1 MNHGKEGSMARIV
14 RFHQTGGPEVLR
26 IEEEPPAPP
35 GEGEVR
41 IAVKAIG
48 LNRGEC
54 LFRQGAYLEAPRLP
68 SRLGYEA
75 AGTVEAIGAG
85 VTGVKVGD
93 RVSTLPAFSMGK
105 YGVYGDS
112 AVVPS
117 HAVLPFPGNLSFEEG
132 ASIWVAYL
140 TAYGALVEHGGLRKG
155 HHVLITAAS
164 SSVGYSAIQVV
175 RAAGGVSIA
184 TTRKPEKTGTLQQ
197 GGADHVIVTEKEDI
211 AARVMEITE
220 GRGADLI
227 FDAVAGQ
234 SIEVLAAAAAREATI
249 FVYGLLGVEPTPFPL
264 IVAMQKGLSL
274 RGYTLFEIVSVP
286 ERMERAKKYI
296 FDGLKSGA
304 LWPVID
310 RIFRPLESIV
320 EAQRYM
326 ESNQQNGKIVVT
338 V

>member
-1 MNHGKEGSMARIV
+1 MARIV

-26 IEEEPPAPP
+26 IEEVAPSPP

-48 LNRGEC
+48 LNRAES
-54 LFRQGAYLEAPRLP
+54 LFRQGMYLETTNLP
-68 SRLGYEA
+68 SRIGYEA
-75 AGTVEAIGAG
+75 AGTVEAVGTG
-85 VTGVKVGD
+85 VTRFKVGD
-93 RVSTLPAFSMGK
+93 RVNTLPAFSMGK

-112 AVVPS
+112 AVVPAD
-117 HAVLPFPGNLSFEEG
+117 AVSSFPGNLSFEEG
-132 ASIWVAYL
+132 ASVWVAYL
-140 TAYGALVEHGGLRKG
+140 TAYGALIEHGGLRKG
-155 HHVLITAAS
+155 QHVLITAAS
-164 SSVGYSAIQVV
+164 SSVGYSTIQVV
-175 RAAGGVSIA
+175 HAAGGVSIA
-184 TTRKPEKTGTLQQ
+184 TTRKPEKAEMLLR
-197 GGADHVIVTEKEDI
+197 GGADHVIVTEKEDL

-227 FDAVAGQ
+227 FDAVAGP
-234 SIEVLAAAAAREATI
+234 SLEALAAAAAREAII
-249 FVYGLLGVEPTPFPL
+249 FVYGLLSMEPTPFPL

-286 ERMERAKKYI
+286 ERMERARKYI
-296 FDGLKSGA
+296 LDGLKSGA

-320 EAQRYM
+320 EAHRYL

>member
-1 MNHGKEGSMARIV
+1 MAKIV
-14 RFHQTGGPEVLR
+14 RFHRTGGPEVLQ
-26 IEEEPPAPP
+26 IEEMAPSPP

-48 LNRGEC
+48 LNRAES
-54 LFRQGAYLEAPRLP
+54 LFREGKYLEVPTLP

-75 AGTVEAIGAG
+75 AGTVEAVGAG
-85 VTGVKVGD
+85 VTRFKVGD

-112 AVVPS
+112 VVVPS
-117 HAVLPFPGNLSFEEG
+117 DAVSSFPGNLSFEEG
-132 ASIWVAYL
+132 ASIWMAYL
-140 TAYGALVEHGGLRKG
+140 TAYGALVDIGKLRKG
-155 HHVLITAAS
+155 QHVLITAAS
-164 SSVGYSAIQVV
+164 SSVGHSAIQIV
-175 RAAGGVSIA
+175 RAAGGVPIA
-184 TTRKPEKTGTLQQ
+184 TTRKPEKKEVLRQA
-197 GGADHVIVTEKEDI
+197 GADHVIVTEKEDL

-227 FDAVAGQ
+227 FDAVAGP
-234 SIEVLAAAAAREATI
+234 SVEALAAAAAREATI
-249 FVYGLLGVEPTPFPL
+249 FVYGLLSMAPTPFPL
-264 IVAMQKGLSL
+264 IVSLQKGLVF

-286 ERMERAKKYI
+286 ERLERARKYI
-296 FDGLKSGA
+296 FDGLTSGA

-320 EAQRYM
+320 EAHRYL

>member
-1 MNHGKEGSMARIV
+1 MARIV

-26 IEEEPPAPP
+26 IEEVEPSPP
-35 GEGEVR
+35 GKGEVR

-48 LNRGEC
+48 LNRAES
-54 LFRQGAYLEAPRLP
+54 LFRQGMYLEAPNLP

-75 AGTVEAIGAG
+75 AGTVDAVGVG
-85 VTGVKVGD
+85 VTRFKVGE

-112 AVVPS
+112 VVVPS
-117 HAVLPFPGNLSFEEG
+117 GAVSSLPGNLSFEEG

-140 TAYGALVEHGGLRKG
+140 TAYGALIEHGGLRKG
-155 HHVLITAAS
+155 QHVLITAAS
-164 SSVGYSAIQVV
+164 SSVGYSTIQVV

-184 TTRKPEKTGTLQQ
+184 TTRKPEKAEMLRR
-197 GGADHVIVTEKEDI
+197 GGADHVIVTEKEDL

-227 FDAVAGQ
+227 FDAVAGP
-234 SIEVLAAAAAREATI
+234 SMEALAAAAAREATI
-249 FVYGLLGVEPTPFPL
+249 FVYGLLSLEPTPFPL

-286 ERMERAKKYI
+286 ERMERARKYI

-320 EAQRYM
+320 EAHRYL

>member
-1 MNHGKEGSMARIV
+1 MARIV
-14 RFHQTGGPEVLR
+14 RYHQTGGPEVLR
-26 IEEEPPAPP
+26 IEEVAPSPP

-48 LNRGEC
+48 LNRAEIMY
-54 LFRQGAYLEAPRLP
+54 RQGLHPGAPNLP

-75 AGTVEAIGAG
+75 SGTVEAVGAG
-85 VTGVKVGD
+85 VNRFKVGD
-93 RVSTLPAFSMGK
+93 RVSTIPAFSMEK

-117 HAVLPFPGNLSFEEG
+117 DAVTPLPGNLSFEEG
-132 ASIWVAYL
+132 ASIWMAYL
-140 TAYGALVEHGGLRKG
+140 TAYGALIEHGGLKKG

-164 SSVGYSAIQVV
+164 SSVGFSAIQVV

-184 TTRKPEKTGTLQQ
+184 TTRKPEKAEALGQ
-197 GGADHVIVTEKEDI
+197 GGADHVIVTGREDL
-211 AARVMEITE
+211 AARVNE
-220 GRGADLI
+220 G
-227 FDAVAGQ
+227 
-234 SIEVLAAAAAREATI
+234 TI
-249 FVYGLLGVEPTPFPL
+249 FVYGLLSMEPTPFPL
-264 IVAMQKGLSL
+264 IVALQKGLSI
-274 RGYTLFEIVSVP
+274 RGYTLFEIVSSP
-286 ERMERAKKYI
+286 ERMERARKYI

-310 RIFRPLESIV
+310 RIFHPLDSIV
-320 EAQRYM
+320 EAHRYM